1 MILSTAITIPQW
13 INILSGKVM
22 KIPSGQISTKMECIV
37 LEQLYS
43 VTGATVQMM
52 IDTEARSTVMQPWK
66 RNYKET
72 MISLFSVILRILQ
85 PVNRYSM
92 QETGMIKLQW
102 EKITGLR
109 QAMAGEGMIQC
120 IFQSLYKLLV
130 LLLSS
135 KEVWEMINS

>member
-72 MISLFSVILRILQ
+72 MIS
-85 PVNRYSM
+85 
-92 QETGMIKLQW
+92 
-102 EKITGLR
+102 
-109 QAMAGEGMIQC
+109 
-120 IFQSLYKLLV
+120 
-130 LLLSS
+130 
-135 KEVWEMINS
+135 